1 MLKRNTNTMTQG
13 EIEIFIYNLI
23 SKTDVVFTNEQIT
36 KLSKLVLLLSQ
47 WSKALNLTA
56 IKDIHDIIILHIIDS
71 AVISPLLIGKS
82 IADVGTGAGFPGLV
96 IAILNEDKQFTLID
110 SVAKKLSF
118 VRTACVQL
126 GIKNVNIINKRCEE
140 IELDTPFDCIV
151 SRAFAPLE
159 RMVSWCLPLLKQDGS
174 FIAMKANLEDSELNA
189 IPSDVKVDKVV
200 RLNVPNLDAMR
211 NAVFLSR
218 VV

>member
-1 MLKRNTNTMTQG
+1 MLVRKPYLKTQDD
-13 EIEIFIYNLI
+13 IETLI
-23 SKTDVVFTNEQIT
+23 SNILSKTDVEFTSDMAK

-56 IKDIHDIIILHIIDS
+56 IKDINDIINLHIIDS
-71 AVISPLLIGKS
+71 ALISPLLLGKS

-126 GIKNVNIINKRCEE
+126 EIKNVNIINKRCEDIE
-140 IELDTPFDCIV
+140 IDTPFDCIV
-151 SRAFAPLE
+151 SRAFAPLD
-159 RMVSWCLPLLKQDGS
+159 RMVSWCLPLLKQDGL
-174 FIAMKANLEDSELNA
+174 FIAMKANLKDSELNA
-189 IPSDVKVDKVV
+189 IPSSVKVCKVV
-200 RLNVPNLDAMR
+200 RLNIPNIDAMR
-211 NAVFLSR
+211 NAVLLSR

>member
-1 MLKRNTNTMTQG
+1 MLVRKPYLKTQDD
-13 EIEIFIYNLI
+13 IETLI
-23 SKTDVVFTNEQIT
+23 SSILSKTDVEFTSDMAK

-56 IKDIHDIIILHIIDS
+56 IKDINDIINLHIIDS
-71 AVISPLLIGKS
+71 ALISPLLLGKS

-126 GIKNVNIINKRCEE
+126 EIKNVNIINKRCEDIE
-140 IELDTPFDCIV
+140 IDTPFDCIV
-151 SRAFAPLE
+151 SRAFAPLD
-159 RMVSWCLPLLKQDGS
+159 RMVSWCLPLLKQDGL
-174 FIAMKANLEDSELNA
+174 FIAMKANLKDSELNA
-189 IPSDVKVDKVV
+189 IPSSVKVCKVV
-200 RLNVPNLDAMR
+200 RLNIPNIDAMR
-211 NAVFLSR
+211 NAVLLSR